1 MTGDHLVFVSV
12 AAVLIISAINTIV
25 LKRQHGWREGEV
37 FWFFGLIALSTSY
50 VGFGTSI
57 WFGRPALSI
66 ANLGLILAYL
76 AMSLQLRYWRSGK
89 TDVSV
94 WLVVVVIFYT
104 VLLETFRQYFHYTV
118 RLYLIHSVMTVITA
132 YLFWSVI
139 QYYRTNQS
147 KQLILLASTFAVEFL
162 CASSRLVL
170 GLIRP
175 ETTNAQV
182 TLYEEPVEMIVI
194 RWVWLLANAMS
205 YLTVMSFE
213 LEKTLNKNETLKVL
227 VQEKNLLLNAL
238 SRINRSNNS
247 AAIGRS
253 LSHELRQPLTT
264 LLLASKNLQRQV
276 QSNDLSDLSA
286 QVDFLCLE
294 SERSADLINQLET
307 LFTRP
312 KFSNSSAEL
321 ETSLAYA
328 IKTLRPRLTAE
339 NISLKMEGVTGLV
352 VAGESIQLETIF
364 INLIFNSINA
374 LRHTKPPRRVDIR
387 VSTTDK
393 NCVIE
398 ISDNGP
404 GVQPS
409 MQPNLWQLYAT
420 SDKQG
425 TGIGLWLSQQIAQS
439 NGGIIEAGNNES
451 AGAWFRVS
459 LPIKAYEA

>member
-1 MTGDHLVFVSV
+1 MAGCDGHFL
-12 AAVLIISAINTIV
+12 
-25 LKRQHGWREGEV
+25 H
-37 FWFFGLIALSTSY
+37 
-50 VGFGTSI
+50 
-57 WFGRPALSI
+57 
-66 ANLGLILAYL
+66 
-76 AMSLQLRYWRSGK
+76 
-89 TDVSV
+89 D
-94 WLVVVVIFYT
+94 
-104 VLLETFRQYFHYTV
+104 LLETFREYLHYTV

-170 GLIRP
+170 ALIRP
-175 ETTNAQV
+175 EATNAQV

-194 RWVWLLANAMS
+194 RWVWVLANAMS

-294 SERSADLINQLET
+294 SERSANLINQLET
-307 LFTRP
+307 LFTSPR
-312 KFSNSSAEL
+312 SSGSSTNLA
-321 ETSLAYA
+321 TSLAYA
-328 IKTLRPRLTAE
+328 IKTLRPRLTVE
-339 NISLKMEGVTGLV
+339 NISLTFKGDTDSI
-352 VAGESIQLETIF
+352 VAGESSQLETIF
-364 INLIFNSINA
+364 INIISNSINA
-374 LRHTKPPRRVDIR
+374 LHHINPPRNIDIR

-393 NCVIE
+393 NCVIV

-404 GVQPS
+404 GIQPS
-409 MQPNLWQLYAT
+409 MLPNLWQLYAT

-459 LPIKAYEA
+459 LPIKA

>member
-1 MTGDHLVFVSV
+1 M
-12 AAVLIISAINTIV
+12 
-25 LKRQHGWREGEV
+25 
-37 FWFFGLIALSTSY
+37 
-50 VGFGTSI
+50 
-57 WFGRPALSI
+57 
-66 ANLGLILAYL
+66 
-76 AMSLQLRYWRSGK
+76 
-89 TDVSV
+89 
-94 WLVVVVIFYT
+94 
-104 VLLETFRQYFHYTV
+104 
-118 RLYLIHSVMTVITA
+118 
-132 YLFWSVI
+132 
-139 QYYRTNQS
+139 
-147 KQLILLASTFAVEFL
+147 
-162 CASSRLVL
+162 
-170 GLIRP
+170 
-175 ETTNAQV
+175 
-182 TLYEEPVEMIVI
+182 
-194 RWVWLLANAMS
+194 
-205 YLTVMSFE
+205 
-213 LEKTLNKNETLKVL
+213 
-227 VQEKNLLLNAL
+227 LNAL

-307 LFTRP
+307 LFTSP
-312 KFSNSSAEL
+312 KSSNASAEL

-339 NISLKMEGVTGLV
+339 NISLKMQGDTGTT

-364 INLIFNSINA
+364 INLISNSINA
-374 LRHTKPPRRVDIR
+374 LRHTNPPRRIDIS

-393 NCVIE
+393 NCAIE

-409 MQPNLWQLYAT
+409 MLPNLWQLYAT

-459 LPIKAYEA
+459 LPIKA